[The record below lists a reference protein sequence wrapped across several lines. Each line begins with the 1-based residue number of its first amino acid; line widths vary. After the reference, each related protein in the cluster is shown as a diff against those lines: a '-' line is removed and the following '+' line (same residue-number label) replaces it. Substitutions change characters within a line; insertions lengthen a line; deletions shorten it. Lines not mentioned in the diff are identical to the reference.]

1 MQRLVLPLLVFVF
14 VLNNKQRATAQDFYA
29 SDAIQ
34 EIRIYFSQPN
44 WDYLLDSLNA
54 ADEDARLIAP
64 LIVINGVEFDSVGVK
79 YKGNSSYNPNRPKN
93 PFSID
98 LNEVIETQDYQGH
111 TLIKLS
117 NGFKDPTFLREAL
130 GYEIANQYMDAPRA
144 NYARVYVNDN
154 YHGLYTNVESVKSK
168 FLSERF
174 YSSDNALFK
183 CDPTMG
189 ASNPPG
195 CPQPMGGG
203 PTFTYHGADSTCYM
217 RFYEI
222 ESDYGWNDLVSAANV
237 LNNTPINAHQAF
249 DVDRILWML
258 AFNNI
263 LVNLDSYSGSGHNY
277 YAYKDDNGR
286 FCPIL
291 WDLNETF
298 GSFNN
303 AGIPGPGLNL
313 TQMQQLDPLLH
324 INNINRPFIQ
334 KILANPKY
342 RKSYVAH
349 MRTMLEENFINNQ
362 YQTRGQTLQAL
373 INTAVQEDNNKLY
386 SYADFQANLLN
397 NVVSGNFNIP
407 GIATLM
413 EARETFLLNHAEW
426 QNVPPGISNVSPG
439 TIATL
444 IGSSVPITAAVT
456 NATLVR
462 LRFRFNRAGIFE
474 EIPMFDDGAHG
485 DGAPGDGIF
494 GAMLTPNASGKTDY
508 YIYAENNTAA
518 MFSPQRAEHEFYT
531 LTVTSGMGIA
541 AGAVVINELLAAND
555 QGITDPE
562 GQYEDWIEL
571 FNTTSSDIP
580 LEGVFL
586 SDDAAN
592 PGKWTF
598 PAATIP
604 AGGYLLL
611 WADEDQNQEGL
622 HTNFKLSKNGEEILL
637 SNNDGTVIDEVT
649 FSAQETDISWGR
661 CPDGT
666 GAFVAMSPTPGVANS
681 DCTTL
686 VGEPGEGRIT
696 LRVFPNPLVMGQSL
710 TLAIHSPAVQ
720 EGYLS
725 LINALGAELY
735 AQRLLLHAGMQE
747 IGLDV
752 LNNLPQGLYWMRVA
766 TATGVISTT
775 VAVQH

>member
-1 MQRLVLPLLVFVF
+1 MQRLLLPLLFIVFAISG
-14 VLNNKQRATAQDFYA
+14 NQRAAAQDFYA
-29 SDAIQ
+29 IDAIQ

-64 LIVINGVEFDSVGVK
+64 LLIINGVAFDSVGVK

-98 LNEVIETQDYQGH
+98 LNEVIDQDYQGH

-117 NGFKDPTFLREAL
+117 NGFKDPSFLREAL
-130 GYEIANQYMDAPRA
+130 GYEIANQYMAAPKA

-189 ASNPPG
+189 AANPPG

-203 PTFTYHGADSTCYM
+203 ATFTYHGADSTCYM

-222 ESDYGWNDLVSAANV
+222 ESDYGWNELVDAANV
-237 LNNTPINAHQAF
+237 LNNTPINTHLAF

-298 GSFNN
+298 GSFSN
-303 AGIPGPGLNL
+303 AGLPGPGLNL
-313 TQMQQLDPLLH
+313 AQMQQLDPVLH
-324 INNINRPFIQ
+324 INNPNRPFIQ

-342 RKSYVAH
+342 RKSYIAH
-349 MRTMLEENFINNQ
+349 MRTILAENFVNNN
-362 YQTRGQTLQAL
+362 YQTRGQSLQAL
-373 INTAVQEDNNKLY
+373 INTAVQEDVNKLY
-386 SYADFQANLLN
+386 SYANFQSNLLN
-397 NVVSGNFNIP
+397 NVVSGNSTIP

-413 EARETFLLNHAEW
+413 EARETFLLSHPEW
-426 QNVPPGISNVSPG
+426 QHIPPAIANVNPG
-439 TIATL
+439 TTTAV
-444 IGSSVPITAAVT
+444 IGNSVQITATVS

-462 LRFRFNRAGIFE
+462 LRYRFTRAGIFVE
-474 EIPMFDDGAHG
+474 APMFDDGAHG
-485 DGAPGDGIF
+485 DGAAGDGVY
-494 GAMLTPNASGKTDY
+494 GASLTPGIAGKTDY

-541 AGAVVINELLAAND
+541 AGAVVINEFLAAND
-555 QGITDPE
+555 QGVTDPA

-571 FNTTSSDIP
+571 YNTTSEDIS

-586 SDDAAN
+586 SDDATN
-592 PGKWTF
+592 PDKWAF

-604 AGGYLLL
+604 AGGFLLL

-622 HTNFKLSKNGEEILL
+622 HTNFKLSKSGEEILL
-637 SNNDGTVIDEVT
+637 SNTDGSIIDEVV
-649 FSAQETDISWGR
+649 FGAQETDVSWGR

-666 GAFVAMSPTPGVANS
+666 GAFTAMTPTPGSANL
-681 DCTTL
+681 DCTTA
-686 VGEPGEGRIT
+686 VAEPGEGRIS
-696 LRVFPNPLVMGQSL
+696 LRVFPNPLAEGQSL
-710 TLAIHSPAVQ
+710 TLAIQSPAVQ

-725 LINALGAELY
+725 FVNGLGVELY

-752 LNNLPQGLYWMRVA
+752 LKNLPRGLYWMRLA
-766 TATGVISTT
+766 TASGVISAG
-775 VAVQH
+775 VAVGR

>member
-1 MQRLVLPLLVFVF
+1 MQRLLLPLLFIVFAISG
-14 VLNNKQRATAQDFYA
+14 NQRAAAQDFYA
-29 SDAIQ
+29 IDAIQ

-64 LIVINGVEFDSVGVK
+64 LLIINGVAFDSVGVK

-98 LNEVIETQDYQGH
+98 LNEVIDQDYQGH

-117 NGFKDPTFLREAL
+117 NGFKDPSFLREAL
-130 GYEIANQYMDAPRA
+130 GYEIANQYMAAPKA

-189 ASNPPG
+189 AANPPG

-203 PTFTYHGADSTCYM
+203 ATFTYHGADSTCYM

-222 ESDYGWNDLVSAANV
+222 ESDYGWNELVDAANV
-237 LNNTPINAHQAF
+237 LNNTPINTHLAF

-298 GSFNN
+298 GSFSN
-303 AGIPGPGLNL
+303 AGLPGPGLNL
-313 TQMQQLDPLLH
+313 AQMQQLDPVLH
-324 INNINRPFIQ
+324 INNPNRPFIQ

-342 RKSYVAH
+342 RKSYIAH
-349 MRTMLEENFINNQ
+349 MRTILAENFVNNN
-362 YQTRGQTLQAL
+362 YQTRGQSLQAL
-373 INTAVQEDNNKLY
+373 INTAVQEDVNKLY
-386 SYADFQANLLN
+386 SYANFQSNLLN
-397 NVVSGNFNIP
+397 NVVSGNSTIP

-413 EARETFLLNHAEW
+413 EARETFLLSHPEW
-426 QNVPPGISNVSPG
+426 QHIPPAIANVNPG
-439 TIATL
+439 TTTAV
-444 IGSSVPITAAVT
+444 IGNSVQITATVS

-462 LRFRFNRAGIFE
+462 LRYRFTRAGIFVE
-474 EIPMFDDGAHG
+474 APMFDDGAHG
-485 DGAPGDGIF
+485 DGAAGDGVY
-494 GAMLTPNASGKTDY
+494 GASLTPGIAGKTDY

-541 AGAVVINELLAAND
+541 AGAVVINEFLAAND
-555 QGITDPE
+555 QGVTDPA

-571 FNTTSSDIP
+571 YNTTSEDIS

-586 SDDAAN
+586 SDDATN
-592 PGKWTF
+592 PDKWAF

-604 AGGYLLL
+604 AGGFLLL

-622 HTNFKLSKNGEEILL
+622 HTNFKLSKSGEEILL
-637 SNNDGTVIDEVT
+637 SNTDGSIIDEVV
-649 FSAQETDISWGR
+649 FGAQETDVSWGR

-666 GAFVAMSPTPGVANS
+666 GAFTAMTPTPGSANL
-681 DCTTL
+681 DCTTA
-686 VGEPGEGRIT
+686 VAEPGEGRIS
-696 LRVFPNPLVMGQSL
+696 LRVFPNPLAEGQSL
-710 TLAIHSPAVQ
+710 TLAIQSPAVQ

-725 LINALGAELY
+725 LVNGLGVELY

-752 LNNLPQGLYWMRVA
+752 LKNLPRGLYWMRLA
-766 TATGVISTT
+766 TASGVISAG
-775 VAVQH
+775 VAVGR

>member
-1 MQRLVLPLLVFVF
+1 MQRLLLPLLFIVFAISG
-14 VLNNKQRATAQDFYA
+14 NQRAAAQDFYA
-29 SDAIQ
+29 IDAIQ

-64 LIVINGVEFDSVGVK
+64 LLIINGVAFDSVGVK

-98 LNEVIETQDYQGH
+98 LNEVIDQDYQGH

-117 NGFKDPTFLREAL
+117 NGFKDPSFLREAL
-130 GYEIANQYMDAPRA
+130 GYEIANQYMAAPKA

-189 ASNPPG
+189 AANPPG

-203 PTFTYHGADSTCYM
+203 ATFTYHGADSTCYM

-222 ESDYGWNDLVSAANV
+222 ESDYGWNELVDAANV
-237 LNNTPINAHQAF
+237 LNNTPINTHLAF

-298 GSFNN
+298 GSFSN
-303 AGIPGPGLNL
+303 AGLPGPGLNL
-313 TQMQQLDPLLH
+313 AQMQQLDPVLH
-324 INNINRPFIQ
+324 INNPNRPFIQ

-342 RKSYVAH
+342 RKSYIAH
-349 MRTMLEENFINNQ
+349 MRTILAENFVNNN
-362 YQTRGQTLQAL
+362 YQTRGQSLQAL
-373 INTAVQEDNNKLY
+373 INTAVQEDVNKLY
-386 SYADFQANLLN
+386 SYANFQSNLLN
-397 NVVSGNFNIP
+397 NVVSGNSTIP

-413 EARETFLLNHAEW
+413 EARETFLLSHPEW
-426 QNVPPGISNVSPG
+426 QHIPPAIANVNPG
-439 TIATL
+439 TTTAV
-444 IGSSVPITAAVT
+444 IGNSVQITATVS

-462 LRFRFNRAGIFE
+462 LRYRFTRAGIFVE
-474 EIPMFDDGAHG
+474 APMFDDGAHG
-485 DGAPGDGIF
+485 DGAAGDGVY
-494 GAMLTPNASGKTDY
+494 GASLTPGIAGKTDY

-541 AGAVVINELLAAND
+541 AGAVVINEFLAAND
-555 QGITDPE
+555 QGVTDPA

-571 FNTTSSDIP
+571 YNTTSEDIS

-586 SDDAAN
+586 SDDATN
-592 PGKWTF
+592 PDKWAF

-604 AGGYLLL
+604 AGGFLLL

-622 HTNFKLSKNGEEILL
+622 HTNFKLSKSGEEILL
-637 SNNDGTVIDEVT
+637 SNTDGSIIDEVV
-649 FSAQETDISWGR
+649 FGAQETDVSWGR
-661 CPDGT
+661 CPDAT
-666 GAFVAMSPTPGVANS
+666 GAFTAMTPTPGSANL
-681 DCTTL
+681 DCTTA
-686 VGEPGEGRIT
+686 VAEPGEVRIS
-696 LRVFPNPLVMGQSL
+696 LRVFPNPLAEGQSL
-710 TLAIHSPAVQ
+710 TLAIQSPAVQ

-725 LINALGAELY
+725 LVNGLGVELY

-752 LNNLPQGLYWMRVA
+752 LKNLPRGLYWMRLA
-766 TATGVISTT
+766 TASGVISAG
-775 VAVQH
+775 VAVGR

>member
-1 MQRLVLPLLVFVF
+1 MQRLLLPLLFIVFAISG
-14 VLNNKQRATAQDFYA
+14 NQRAAAQDFYA
-29 SDAIQ
+29 IDAIQ

-64 LIVINGVEFDSVGVK
+64 LLIINGVAFDSVGVK

-98 LNEVIETQDYQGH
+98 LNEVIDQDYQGH

-117 NGFKDPTFLREAL
+117 NGFKDPSFLREAL
-130 GYEIANQYMDAPRA
+130 GYEIANQYMAAPKA

-189 ASNPPG
+189 AANPPG

-203 PTFTYHGADSTCYM
+203 ATFTYHGADSTCYM

-222 ESDYGWNDLVSAANV
+222 ESDYGWNELVDAANV
-237 LNNTPINAHQAF
+237 LNNTPINTHLAF

-298 GSFNN
+298 GSFSN
-303 AGIPGPGLNL
+303 AGLPGPGLNL
-313 TQMQQLDPLLH
+313 AQMQQLDPVLH
-324 INNINRPFIQ
+324 INNPNRPFIQ

-342 RKSYVAH
+342 RKSYIAH
-349 MRTMLEENFINNQ
+349 MRTILAENFVNNN
-362 YQTRGQTLQAL
+362 YQTRGQSLQAL
-373 INTAVQEDNNKLY
+373 INTAVQEDVNKLY
-386 SYADFQANLLN
+386 SYANFQSNLLN
-397 NVVSGNFNIP
+397 NVVSGNSTIP

-413 EARETFLLNHAEW
+413 EARETFLLSHPEW
-426 QNVPPGISNVSPG
+426 QHIPPAIANVNPG
-439 TIATL
+439 TTTAV
-444 IGSSVPITAAVT
+444 IGNSVQITATVS

-462 LRFRFNRAGIFE
+462 LRYRFTRAGIFVE
-474 EIPMFDDGAHG
+474 APMFDDGAHG
-485 DGAPGDGIF
+485 DGAAGDGVY
-494 GAMLTPNASGKTDY
+494 GASLTPGIAGKTDY

-541 AGAVVINELLAAND
+541 AGAVVINEFLAAND
-555 QGITDPE
+555 QGVTDPA

-571 FNTTSSDIP
+571 YNTTSEDIS

-586 SDDAAN
+586 SDDATN
-592 PGKWTF
+592 PDKWAF

-604 AGGYLLL
+604 AGGFLLL

-622 HTNFKLSKNGEEILL
+622 HTNFKLSKSGEEILL
-637 SNNDGTVIDEVT
+637 SNTDGSIIDEVV
-649 FSAQETDISWGR
+649 FGAQETDVSWGR
-661 CPDGT
+661 CPDAT
-666 GAFVAMSPTPGVANS
+666 GAFTAMTPTPGSANL
-681 DCTTL
+681 DCTTA
-686 VGEPGEGRIT
+686 VAEPGEVRIS
-696 LRVFPNPLVMGQSL
+696 LRVFPNPLAEGQSL
-710 TLAIHSPAVQ
+710 TLAIQSPAVQ

-725 LINALGAELY
+725 LVNGLGVELY

-752 LNNLPQGLYWMRVA
+752 LKNLPRGLYWMRLA
-766 TATGVISTT
+766 TASGVISAG
-775 VAVQH
+775 VAIGR

>member
-1 MQRLVLPLLVFVF
+1 MQRLLLPLLFIVFAISG
-14 VLNNKQRATAQDFYA
+14 NQRAAAQDFYA
-29 SDAIQ
+29 IDAIQ

-64 LIVINGVEFDSVGVK
+64 LLIINGVAFDSVGVK

-98 LNEVIETQDYQGH
+98 LNEVIDQDYQGH

-117 NGFKDPTFLREAL
+117 NGFKDPSFLREAL
-130 GYEIANQYMDAPRA
+130 GYEIANQYMAAPKA

-189 ASNPPG
+189 AANPPG

-203 PTFTYHGADSTCYM
+203 ATFTYHGADSTCYM

-222 ESDYGWNDLVSAANV
+222 ESDYGWNELVDAANV
-237 LNNTPINAHQAF
+237 LNNTPINTHLAF

-298 GSFNN
+298 GSFSN
-303 AGIPGPGLNL
+303 AGLPGPGLNL
-313 TQMQQLDPLLH
+313 AQMQQLDPVLH
-324 INNINRPFIQ
+324 INNPNRPFIQ

-342 RKSYVAH
+342 RKSYIAH
-349 MRTMLEENFINNQ
+349 MRTILAENFVNNN
-362 YQTRGQTLQAL
+362 YQTRGQSLQAL
-373 INTAVQEDNNKLY
+373 INTAVQEDVNKLY
-386 SYADFQANLLN
+386 SYANFQSNLLN
-397 NVVSGNFNIP
+397 NVVSGNSTIP

-413 EARETFLLNHAEW
+413 EARETFLLSHPEW
-426 QNVPPGISNVSPG
+426 QHIPPAIANVNPG
-439 TIATL
+439 TTTAV
-444 IGSSVPITAAVT
+444 IGNSVQITATVS

-462 LRFRFNRAGIFE
+462 LRYRFTRAGIFVE
-474 EIPMFDDGAHG
+474 APMFDDGAHG
-485 DGAPGDGIF
+485 DGAAGDGVY
-494 GAMLTPNASGKTDY
+494 GASLTPGIAGKTDY

-541 AGAVVINELLAAND
+541 AGAVVINEFLAAND
-555 QGITDPE
+555 QGVTDPA

-571 FNTTSSDIP
+571 YNTTSEDIS

-586 SDDAAN
+586 SDDATN
-592 PGKWTF
+592 PDKWAF

-604 AGGYLLL
+604 AGGFLLL

-622 HTNFKLSKNGEEILL
+622 HTNFKLSKSGEEILL
-637 SNNDGTVIDEVT
+637 SNTDGSIIDEVV
-649 FSAQETDISWGR
+649 FGAQETDVSWGR
-661 CPDGT
+661 CPDAT
-666 GAFVAMSPTPGVANS
+666 GAFTAMTPTPGSANL
-681 DCTTL
+681 DCTTA
-686 VGEPGEGRIT
+686 VAEPGEGRIS
-696 LRVFPNPLVMGQSL
+696 LRVFPNPLAEGQSL
-710 TLAIHSPAVQ
+710 TLAIQSPAVQ

-725 LINALGAELY
+725 LVNGLGVELY

-752 LNNLPQGLYWMRVA
+752 LKNLPRGLYWMRLA
-766 TATGVISTT
+766 TASGVISAG
-775 VAVQH
+775 VAVGR